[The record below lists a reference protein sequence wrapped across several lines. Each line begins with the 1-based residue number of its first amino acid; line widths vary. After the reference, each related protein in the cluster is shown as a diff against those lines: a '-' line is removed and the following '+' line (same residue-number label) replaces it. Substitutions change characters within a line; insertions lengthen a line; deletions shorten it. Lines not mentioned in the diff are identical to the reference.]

1 MSSSAKKI
9 TLEDLQQIIRDL
21 GESHKIA
28 QEAAQIAQKD
38 TRELK
43 EAQKAAQ
50 KDTRELKEAQKAAQ
64 KDTRELKAAQEATQK
79 AAQKDTRELKEAQEA
94 AQKAAQKDTRELKE
108 AQKATQKAAQKD
120 TRELKAAQEA
130 AQKAAQKDTR
140 ELKEAQKET
149 GREHK
154 ELHRKFKVEQQKTEE
169 AIRRVSESLDKAS
182 GNFNNK
188 WGSFME
194 NLVKGD
200 LVRLLNERDIQVVKT
215 LSRVPFYRSKG
226 EQEGEFDLIAV
237 NGEEVVIVEVKTTL
251 MPSHV
256 DYFIEKL
263 KKFRNVFPEYSD
275 KRIYGSIAYL
285 DDNNMAAN
293 YAKDKGLFVIKAPG
307 GESHVSMITNAPDF
321 TPKLF

>member
-28 QEAAQIAQKD
+28 QKAAQIAQK
-38 TRELK
+38 
-43 EAQKAAQ
+43 AAQ
-50 KDTRELKEAQKAAQ
+50 I
-64 KDTRELKAAQEATQK
+64 
-79 AAQKDTRELKEAQEA
+79 
-94 AQKAAQKDTRELKE
+94 
-108 AQKATQKAAQKD
+108 
-120 TRELKAAQEA
+120 

>member
-9 TLEDLQQIIRDL
+9 TLEDLQQIIKDL
-21 GESHKIA
+21 GESHKMA
-28 QEAAQIAQKD
+28 QEAAAQKAAQPLRRI

-50 KDTRELKEAQKAAQ
+50 
-64 KDTRELKAAQEATQK
+64 
-79 AAQKDTRELKEAQEA
+79 
-94 AQKAAQKDTRELKE
+94 
-108 AQKATQKAAQKD
+108 
-120 TRELKAAQEA
+120 
-130 AQKAAQKDTR
+130 
-140 ELKEAQKET
+140 EAQKET

-154 ELHRKFKVEQQKTEE
+154 ELHRKFKIEQQKTEE

-188 WGSFME
+188 WGMFME

-263 KKFRNVFPEYSD
+263 KQFRNVFPEYSD

-285 DDNNMAAN
+285 DDNNMGAN

-307 GESHVSMITNAPDF
+307 GESRVSMITNASDF

>member
-1 MSSSAKKI
+1 MNPTRPLRKPLRLLRRPLRPLRKP
-9 TLEDLQQIIRDL
+9 LRPLRKPL
-21 GESHKIA
+21 RRLRRPLRRRLR
-28 QEAAQIAQKD
+28 EAAQI
-38 TRELK
+38 
-43 EAQKAAQ
+43 
-50 KDTRELKEAQKAAQ
+50 
-64 KDTRELKAAQEATQK
+64 
-79 AAQKDTRELKEAQEA
+79 
-94 AQKAAQKDTRELKE
+94 
-108 AQKATQKAAQKD
+108 
-120 TRELKAAQEA
+120 

-149 GREHK
+149 GCEHK
-154 ELHRKFKVEQQKTEE
+154 ELHRKFKIEQQKTEE
-169 AIRRVSESLDKAS
+169 VIRRVSESLDKAS

-188 WGSFME
+188 WGSFIE
-194 NLVKGD
+194 NLVKGG

-237 NGEEVVIVEVKTTL
+237 NEEEVVIVEIKTTL

-275 KRIYGSIAYL
+275 KRIYGSVAYL

>member
-1 MSSSAKKI
+1 MPSSAKKI

-28 QEAAQIAQKD
+28 QKDTRKLKAAQEAAQIAQ
-38 TRELK
+38 EA
-43 EAQKAAQ
+43 AQKAAQ
-50 KDTRELKEAQKAAQ
+50 IAQEAAQKAAQIAQEAAQ
-64 KDTRELKAAQEATQK
+64 KDTRELKA
-79 AAQKDTRELKEAQEA
+79 
-94 AQKAAQKDTRELKE
+94 
-108 AQKATQKAAQKD
+108 
-120 TRELKAAQEA
+120 
-130 AQKAAQKDTR
+130 
-140 ELKEAQKET
+140 AQKET

-275 KRIYGSIAYL
+275 KRIYGSVAYL
-285 DDNNMAAN
+285 DDNNMGAN

-307 GESHVSMITNAPDF
+307 GESHVSMIINAPDF